1 MSPNRNGSVRDADVP
16 GRSAVKGEETEL
28 ERPVGAEKGGVI
40 PNQDRLEWPLLM
52 SFTLGFRLGGEEG
65 CEIELGKSEEA
76 EKSWEDDG
84 LQVGRGH
91 CQPPPPPLPRTAD
104 LGKMRIHLRS

>member
-65 CEIELGKSEEA
+65 FELGKSEEA

-91 CQPPPPPLPRTAD
+91 CQTPPPPLPRTAD